1 MPRARSY
8 AREYARRKQLA
19 AERGESVKA
28 ARGHLSPFEALAD
41 PITHRSWLMRHDKQL
56 KALRSSD
63 KAQLA
68 SAKGQRKEE
77 DAGLVPIDY
86 LQERPGPGEHWGD
99 SYMRTPE
106 EAQRV
111 ARAAPGYGY
120 IVRTDNG
127 WRAIFRNSTRRRRR
141 GPRRVGHKKKAA

>member
-1 MPRARSY
+1 MARSY
-8 AREYARRKQLA
+8 AREYQRRKALA

-41 PITHRSWLMRHDKQL
+41 PITHRSWLNRHDRVL
-56 KALRSSD
+56 KELTGSE

-86 LQERPGPGEHWGD
+86 LQSRPGPNEHWGD

-127 WRAIFRNSTRRRRR
+127 WRAVFRNSTRRRSR
-141 GPRRVGHKKKAA
+141 GTRRVRRKKAA